1 MCCVLTMVEVNQ
13 LLFVESFA
21 GVILKYNFGHAHNY
35 RYVYMKI
42 LSALDLSIVNTTQ
55 NSYIQNIRQIIISV
69 SVIRDFFYCF
79 ILSKQQKRQ
88 RYHLFGVQSIFM
100 LLYFW
105 IMQCFN
111 SFWVTK
117 HIFIYRV
124 SIRENDENFNNR
136 FSDANFEKPTLC

>member
-55 NSYIQNIRQIIISV
+55 NSYIQNIRQIISFSFCNKGLFLLFHSQQAAKEAKV
-69 SVIRDFFYCF
+69 SFIWCPKHFYVI
-79 ILSKQQKRQ
+79 
-88 RYHLFGVQSIFM
+88 IF
-100 LLYFW
+100 LDHAVF
-105 IMQCFN
+105 
-111 SFWVTK
+111 
-117 HIFIYRV
+117 
-124 SIRENDENFNNR
+124 
-136 FSDANFEKPTLC
+136 